1 MYYLLLFKAENVPK
15 NPTQFSMSKL
25 SWTPFSA
32 PIQNYITKKN
42 KDYVLSFYKNHFYK
56 LIMLKSEKNKN
67 NPRVIRRLRS

>member
-1 MYYLLLFKAENVPK
+1 MLNTIFSNPPELYY
-15 NPTQFSMSKL
+15 
-25 SWTPFSA
+25 
-32 PIQNYITKKN
+32 KKN